1 LSLGESRGIFF
12 ATDPCADHAGEFV
25 WHLPHNIMSS
35 QRCTVALV
43 CAALI
48 LPHNIDSAA
57 LIRSGEKNILKKN
70 IK

>member
-1 LSLGESRGIFF
+1 
-12 ATDPCADHAGEFV
+12 
-25 WHLPHNIMSS
+25 MSY

-57 LIRSGEKNILKKN
+57 LIRSGEKKYFKKKHK
-70 IK
+70 IIW

>member
-1 LSLGESRGIFF
+1 
-12 ATDPCADHAGEFV
+12 
-25 WHLPHNIMSS
+25 MSY